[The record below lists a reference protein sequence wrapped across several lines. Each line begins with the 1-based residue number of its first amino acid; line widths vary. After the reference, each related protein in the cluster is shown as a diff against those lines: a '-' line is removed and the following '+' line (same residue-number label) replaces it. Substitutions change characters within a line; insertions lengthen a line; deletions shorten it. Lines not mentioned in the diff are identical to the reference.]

1 MKANFFS
8 SGSIIVFLTAKTA
21 PATVAAVPITPVA
34 TPLAN
39 ECFFSHETI
48 LRICYNMLILS
59 KKISRIASEN
69 IMKTKLI
76 VVAGPTAVGKQRLE
90 LNWPSVLMAK
100 LFQEIAS
107 RFTDN

>member
-1 MKANFFS
+1 MTCS
-8 SGSIIVFLTAKTA
+8 SHGFVIIRQTAYKTDVSRRYSHPLSGIVFLT
-21 PATVAAVPITPVA
+21 
-34 TPLAN
+34 
-39 ECFFSHETI
+39 
-48 LRICYNMLILS
+48 LIVQEQS
-59 KKISRIASEN
+59 PD